1 MPRIAFIGA
10 GSGFG
15 QRLCAD
21 ILAHQPLQDSTIAL
35 VDINERT
42 LGAIEQY
49 VRELIAKYHLP
60 AKVEAT
66 PDRRAALAGA
76 DYVIIAVSI
85 GGPAYDGVPY
95 YHEMSIPAKHGVSQ
109 QVGDT
114 VSVGAVFRML
124 RAAPE
129 IIRMAQDMEELC
141 PDAWVLNYTN
151 PMAMLCWAMHAAA
164 RVKVVG
170 LCHSVQG
177 TAAQLAGYVG
187 VPPGEVNYWVAGI
200 NHMSWFLQFRRR
212 SEDLYPRLREAAE
225 DPDLAARDAVRF
237 EILKHFGYFVTE
249 SSGHMS
255 EYVPYFRKTRGLRD
269 AFHLSDRLPH
279 EVPVPDRRWAWFEEI
294 RRQLHDADPG
304 EGLKPSGEYASHIIR
319 AIETDEPF
327 RFNGN
332 VSNNGI
338 ITNLPPDCCVEV
350 PCLTDATGVR
360 PCHVGNLP
368 PQLAALNM
376 SNIAVQR
383 LAVEAVLER
392 SREKAYHAV
401 ALDPLSATQCSL
413 AQMRAMF
420 DELWAADAPWL
431 TEY

>member
-10 GSGFG
+10 GSAFG

-21 ILAHQPLQDSTIAL
+21 ILAHEPLQDSTISL
-35 VDINERT
+35 VDINEKT

-49 VRELIAKYHLP
+49 VWELIARYRLP

-66 PDRRAALAGA
+66 THRRAALAGA

-95 YHEMSIPAKHGVSQ
+95 YHEISIPSKYGVSQ

-124 RAAPE
+124 RTAPE
-129 IIRMAQDMEELC
+129 IVRMAQDIEELC
-141 PDAWVLNYTN
+141 PQAWVLNYTN
-151 PMAMLCWAMHAAA
+151 PMAMLCWAMNAAT

-187 VPPGEVNYWVAGI
+187 VPAGEVNYWVAGI
-200 NHMSWFLQFRRR
+200 NHMSWFLEFRRR
-212 SEDLYPRLREAAE
+212 GEDLYPRLREAAQNL
-225 DPDLAARDAVRF
+225 DLVARDAVRF

-255 EYVPYFRKTRGLRD
+255 EYVPYFRKTPELRE
-269 AFHLSDRLPH
+269 AFHLSDRTPN

-294 RRQLHDADPG
+294 RQQLQDADPD

-319 AIETDEPF
+319 AIETNEPF
-327 RFNGN
+327 RLNGN
-332 VSNNGI
+332 VPNKGI
-338 ITNLPPDCCVEV
+338 IANLPPDCCVEV

-360 PCHVGNLP
+360 PCHVGELP

-383 LAVEAVLER
+383 LTVEAVLER

-401 ALDPLSATQCSL
+401 ALDPLSATQCAL
-413 AQMRAMF
+413 AQMREMF